1 MMILVEGARYHAFQ
15 HAIDEMHRLRAR
27 VFDDR
32 LGWEVTVE
40 NGREVDRFDDLRPDY
55 LIRTDESG
63 IATACVRLLPTTGSN
78 MLRDVFPELAGDK
91 GAPASPRIWESSRFC
106 VDHASAGLRQGGLKA
121 TTFELFAAM
130 IEYGLYRGAES
141 IVTVTDLRME
151 KILVRAGWPL
161 HRLADPRQI
170 GVTKAV
176 AGCVDITTSAL
187 ATVRERGGLASSP
200 VLVAPVYE
208 VAA

>member
-1 MMILVEGARYHAFQ
+1 MMILVEGARYHVFQ

-32 LGWEVTVE
+32 LGWDVTVE
-40 NGREVDRFDDLRPDY
+40 NGREIDQFDHLRPDY

-63 IATACVRLLPTTGSN
+63 LATACVRMLPTMGGN
-78 MLRDVFPELAGDK
+78 MLRDVFPELAGD
-91 GAPASPRIWESSRFC
+91 GAPPASPRVWESSRFC
-106 VDHASAGLRQGGLKA
+106 VDHTCAGQRQGGLKGA
-121 TTFELFAAM
+121 TFELFAAM
-130 IEYGLYRGAES
+130 IEYGLYRGADS

-151 KILVRAGWPL
+151 KILARAGWPL
-161 HRLADPRQI
+161 RRLADPRQI

-176 AGCVDITTSAL
+176 AGYLDITTSAL
-187 ATVRERGGLASSP
+187 TAVQERGGLEATP

>member
-1 MMILVEGARYHAFQ
+1 MILVEGARHHVFQ

-40 NGREVDRFDDLRPDY
+40 NGREIDRFDALNPDY
-55 LIRTDESG
+55 LIRIDESG
-63 IATACVRLLPTTGSN
+63 LATACVRLLPTMGGN
-78 MLRDVFPELAGDK
+78 MLRDVFPELAGEN
-91 GAPASPRIWESSRFC
+91 GPPAAPNLWESSRFC
-106 VDHASAGLRQGGLKA
+106 VDHTSIGQRQGGLKSA
-121 TTFELFAAM
+121 TFELFAALL
-130 IEYGLYRGAES
+130 EYGLYRGADA

-151 KILVRAGWPL
+151 KILNRAGWPL
-161 HRLADPRQI
+161 RRLAEPRQI

-176 AGCVDITTSAL
+176 AGCVDISASAL
-187 ATVRERGGLASSP
+187 ATVRERGGLEATP